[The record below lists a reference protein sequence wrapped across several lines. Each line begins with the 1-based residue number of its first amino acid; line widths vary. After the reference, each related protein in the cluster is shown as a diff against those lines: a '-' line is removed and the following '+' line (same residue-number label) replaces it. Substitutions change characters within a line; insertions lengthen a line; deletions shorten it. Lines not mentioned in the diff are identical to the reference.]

1 MTSAE
6 ESETMTGQ
14 EGEEAQAPAKK
25 ENTLFPLVARDVA
38 LAAALFSLFA
48 AADAWFILTGS
59 GFAGFLSIVDGLV
72 VGAGVTALA
81 HEWGH
86 YSGARWTGADL
97 PLKPVGSFP
106 QVFGFDYVQC
116 EPRHFMGLSVGGN
129 VGHWLMVVVIAVFV
143 PLATAGQVALLSGA
157 VGFAVFG
164 STVEFPVIARAR
176 QGASPF
182 ESLSVIHSNFVQRNG
197 AMGVAA
203 AALVFLFV

>member
-6 ESETMTGQ
+6 ESETTTDRQ
-14 EGEEAQAPAKK
+14 SEEAQAPPKK
-25 ENTLFPLVARDVA
+25 ESALFPLVARDVA

-48 AADAWFILTGS
+48 AADTWYILTGS
-59 GFAGFLSIVDGLV
+59 GFAGVLSVLDGLV

-97 PLKPVGSFP
+97 PLKSVSSFP
-106 QVFGFDYVQC
+106 QVFGFDYMQC

-129 VGHWLMVVVIAVFV
+129 VDHWLMVVLIAVFV
-143 PLATAGQVALLSGA
+143 PLGTVGQVALLSGA

-176 QGASPF
+176 QGASPL

-197 AMGVAA
+197 AMGLAA
-203 AALVFLFV
+203 AALVFLVV